1 MSCAES
7 IKKLLVDAH
16 FTSCF
21 TKVLPSALDC
31 AEPIVVVEGAFT
43 RDSRMAE
50 EERGA
55 VAVTVMVVRADAT
68 ITGASATVDA
78 NTGTPS
84 VNVTLGGT
92 ASARTFAFAF
102 HNLKGETGATGPTGP
117 QGPAGTTPDLSAYA
131 TKQYVDDA
139 IAALANLEEEE
150 F

>member
-7 IKKLLVDAH
+7 IKKLLADAH

-55 VAVTVMVVRADAT
+55 VAVTVMVVREVAADAESVAVAAELAVRRADWEPYADAGSCRIVGIDT
-68 ITGASATVDA
+68 TAPTFKERDSSGRYAWAFDVMCTVVR
-78 NTGTPS
+78 S
-84 VNVTLGGT
+84 L
-92 ASARTFAFAF
+92 
-102 HNLKGETGATGPTGP
+102 
-117 QGPAGTTPDLSAYA
+117 
-131 TKQYVDDA
+131 
-139 IAALANLEEEE
+139 
-150 F
+150 

>member
-21 TKVLPSALDC
+21 TKVLPPALDC

-55 VAVTVMVVRADAT
+55 VAVTVMVVREVAADAE
-68 ITGASATVDA
+68 SAAVAAELAVRRADWEPYADAGSCRIVGIDTTAPAFKERDSSGRYVWAFDVMCTVVR
-78 NTGTPS
+78 S
-84 VNVTLGGT
+84 L
-92 ASARTFAFAF
+92 
-102 HNLKGETGATGPTGP
+102 
-117 QGPAGTTPDLSAYA
+117 
-131 TKQYVDDA
+131 
-139 IAALANLEEEE
+139 
-150 F
+150 

>member
-55 VAVTVMVVRADAT
+55 VAVTVMVVREVAADAESVAVAAELAVRKADWEPYADAGSCRIVGIDT
-68 ITGASATVDA
+68 TAPTFKERDSSGRYVWAFDVMCTVVR
-78 NTGTPS
+78 S
-84 VNVTLGGT
+84 L
-92 ASARTFAFAF
+92 
-102 HNLKGETGATGPTGP
+102 
-117 QGPAGTTPDLSAYA
+117 
-131 TKQYVDDA
+131 
-139 IAALANLEEEE
+139 
-150 F
+150 